1 MIPNYKYFIN
11 NKNKIKKNQE
21 KLKLM
26 HKRSLISL
34 KNISNW
40 DISGCQLC
48 WRANL
53 FILYVF
59 KTRFVSVE
67 EKEWML
73 TIVLAYHN
81 QSIILQK
88 KYYEQM
94 TQLKQNISRNKVF
107 LNSLLR
113 NRAYAMWKLA
123 KFFFSKWLVFLGVF
137 NISETVSWIRKKEE
151 VQVWKVGFF
160 KVCQT
165 GDCKRRYSEST
176 FLFENMS

>member
-11 NKNKIKKNQE
+11 NKNKIKTNQE

-67 EKEWML
+67 EKKMD
-73 TIVLAYHN
+73 AYNCVSLSQSVYHSSEEILWTN
-81 QSIILQK
+81 DAVKAKYQQKQSISKFPI
-88 KYYEQM
+88 E
-94 TQLKQNISRNKVF
+94 KQ
-107 LNSLLR
+107 SLCDV
-113 NRAYAMWKLA
+113 KTS
-123 KFFFSKWLVFLGVF
+123 KFFFQNDWCF
-137 NISETVSWIRKKEE
+137 
-151 VQVWKVGFF
+151 
-160 KVCQT
+160 
-165 GDCKRRYSEST
+165 
-176 FLFENMS
+176 